1 MSANTADRGRIT
13 ARLTAYAQ
21 QVIERAAELTA
32 TTTNQFVAQA
42 AFKEAQKIL
51 EDERVVRLSDRDAA
65 VFFEALENP
74 KPLNQRMAASLLQ
87 HLEAS
92 SESRNRVSTV
102 RWTPRP
108 R

>member
-1 MSANTADRGRIT
+1 
-13 ARLTAYAQ
+13 
-21 QVIERAAELTA
+21 
-32 TTTNQFVAQA
+32 
-42 AFKEAQKIL
+42 
-51 EDERVVRLSDRDAA
+51 LSDRDAA
-65 VFFEALENP
+65 VFFDALENP

-92 SESRNRVSTV
+92 SESRNSVSTV